1 MQAHLGTGRAI
12 RAALAPY
19 GTLVLRSSSRTVG
32 ADAASVSIYVNA
44 LGADGASAGGA
55 SAQPLSLSVSL
66 ATWLGA
72 GASVPVASLC
82 RVTQAAARSAN
93 LAASPAATCTSGGAD
108 AAGWNR
114 LTVSLDGYAS
124 AGWDALLLT
133 DVSGRG
139 GTVFVDDVA
148 LWHDADADA
157 AQRAWGAN
165 TQYCLDRLDS
175 ILYGCTVPPS
185 VECCADYAAFNTQ
198 GCYCIPAVLDAGGA
212 DMQRACLF
220 DPCLLGL
227 SAPLPTTLS

>member
-1 MQAHLGTGRAI
+1 LGSGRAI

-32 ADAASVSIYVNA
+32 ADAASVSLYVNA
-44 LGADGASAGGA
+44 LGADGAAAGGA
-55 SAQPLSLSVSL
+55 AAQPLSLSVSL

-82 RVTQAAARSAN
+82 RVTQAAAGSAS
-93 LAASPAATCTSGGAD
+93 LAAAPAATCSAGGGDASG
-108 AAGWNR
+108 WTR

-148 LWHDADADA
+148 VWRQGDA
-157 AQRAWGAN
+157 AASQRLWGAN
-165 TQYCLDRLDS
+165 TQYCMDRLDS

-185 VECCADYAAFNTQ
+185 SECCADYAAFNVQ
-198 GCYCIPAVLDAGGA
+198 GCYCIDEVLVAGGA
-212 DMQRACLF
+212 DMQRACPGLAL
-220 DPCLLGL
+220 CARLL
-227 SAPLPTTLS
+227 SVRSWTCR